1 MNSIE
6 EAVKKLLSSSGS
18 GKTQSV
24 GTASTYHGFED
35 RNLVSDSTGRVM
47 CHIDQA
53 RLRGLGFLTPDAAD
67 GVLVEQYRVLK
78 RPLIVNAFNKG
89 PDRVENSNSI
99 MVTSSLEGEG
109 KTYTSFNLAISM
121 AMERDYTVLLI
132 DSDVIKASLSSL
144 LGLRENLGLID
155 LLLNPDMELS
165 DVIVSTD
172 IPRLKILPAGKPN
185 IHSTELLASEQMS
198 RLSRELSN
206 RYSDRIIL
214 YDAPPLLATSQA
226 KVLLSLAG
234 QVLLVVEAGGTP
246 QDLVLE
252 SASQLD
258 NDKIVGVVLN
268 KSRSTNAGYYGGYY
282 GSTR

>member
-6 EAVKKLLSSSGS
+6 EAVKKLLAGS
-18 GKTQSV
+18 AADKKETVRSP
-24 GTASTYHGFED
+24 ASFHGFED
-35 RNLVSDSTGRVM
+35 QSQVTDSSGRTV

-53 RLRGLGFLTPDAAD
+53 RLRGLGFLTPDTTD
-67 GVLVEQYRVLK
+67 GTLVEQYRVLK

-89 PDRVENSNSI
+89 FDKVENSNSV

-132 DSDVIKASLSSL
+132 DSDVIKASLSNL
-144 LGLRENLGLID
+144 LGLSENLGLID

-165 DVIVSTD
+165 DIIVSTD

-185 IHSTELLASEQMS
+185 VHSTELLASEQMS

-234 QVLLVVEAGGTP
+234 QILLVVEAGGTP

-268 KSRSTNAGYYGGYY
+268 KSRSTSAGYYGGYY